1 MRTLKITVLIA
12 GVITMALAYPMFF
25 LENNIAPGG
34 LSGIAMM
41 LNHLWG
47 FPVGLSTFIMNL
59 PLFALGYRQRGHAF
73 ILRSFA
79 AMTAVSFLI
88 DWLPVPTLTF
98 DPLLAA
104 LGGGVLLGLGLGL
117 VLRAD
122 ATTGGTDM
130 AAALLHRRF
139 PILSIGG
146 ILLAIDCIVILGAGI
161 VFEPQAALYALVALY
176 VSTRVMD
183 TVVVGFD
190 TARAF
195 YIISDQH
202 IEIARRILDELSRG
216 ATILNGRG
224 AYSGL
229 ERNVLLCVVKRL
241 QVTQLKRIIASVDP
255 TAFMIVTHAHEVIG
269 DGFLDLLDHVSS

>member
-202 IEIARRILDELSRG
+202 TEIARRILDELSRG
-216 ATILNGRG
+216 ATILNGHG
-224 AYSGL
+224 AYSGK

-241 QVTQLKRIIASVDP
+241 QVPQLKRIVASVDP

-269 DGFLDLLDHVSS
+269 EGFLGLGED